1 MQYSIEGGSL
11 PAVIISLN
19 AGEKLISEVG
29 GRTWSR
35 GDVTTETTSN
45 GGAGKA
51 LGRMLTGESLFM
63 STYTANGPAEVA
75 FTSSFPG
82 RIVARELGPGE
93 SVIAQKSAFLCA
105 SYGTQLSVYVNKGVG
120 KGMFGGEGFLM
131 QKITGPGIAFFEIDG
146 YCKEY
151 DLAPGERIVC
161 DTGVMALMD
170 ESVTMEIQT
179 VKGLKNKML
188 GGEGLFDTVLV
199 GPGKVCLQTMT
210 VKNLANL
217 LIPFLPLK
225 K

>member
-19 AGEKLISEVG
+19 PGEKLISEVG

-51 LGRMLTGESLFM
+51 LGRMLSGESLFM

-105 SYGTQLSVYVNKGVG
+105 SYGTQLSMYINSGIK
-120 KGMFGGEGFLM
+120 KGMFGGEGFIM

-146 YCKEY
+146 YCKDY
-151 DLAPGERIVC
+151 DLAPGESIVC

-170 ESVTMEIQT
+170 ESVTMSVQT
-179 VKGLKNKML
+179 VKGLKNKLL
-188 GGEGLFDTVLV
+188 GGEGLFDTVLT
-199 GPGKVCLQTMT
+199 GPGKVALQTMT

>member
-19 AGEKLISEVG
+19 PGEKLISEVG

-63 STYTANGPAEVA
+63 STYTANGPCEVA

-105 SYGTQLSVYVNKGVG
+105 SYGVQLSVYVNKGLG

-131 QKITGPGIAFFEIDG
+131 QQITGPGIAFFEVDG

-170 ESVTMEIQT
+170 STVTMEIQT
-179 VKGLKNKML
+179 VKGLKNKFL
-188 GGEGLFDTVLV
+188 GGEGMFDTVLV
-199 GPGKVCLQTMT
+199 GPGKVSLQTMT
-210 VKNLANL
+210 VANLAKL
-217 LIPFLPLK
+217 IIPFIPK